1 MKSVFFL
8 YVLPNLNPNCKDT
21 FKINSTEMECEHKY
35 IIFILEWGL
44 LLQDSMAV
52 WLSPKQSLY
61 KAAKVSL

>member
-1 MKSVFFL
+1 
-8 YVLPNLNPNCKDT
+8 
-21 FKINSTEMECEHKY
+21 MECEHKY
-35 IIFILEWGL
+35 IIIYPRMRS